1 MPVTL
6 LQTQGFR
13 NLVFEDATFCPG
25 VNLIFGNNGSGKSS
39 VLEAIGVLSSGRS
52 FRSHRH
58 EALVTHGH
66 DSFTIFG
73 IVEGE
78 GRSAFHTEGP
88 PHQDLRFSHRLG
100 ISRDLRAKETLL
112 KLDGERRRSMSD
124 LARLLPVS
132 VIDPGTFDVIAGGP
146 AKRRQFLD
154 WMVFHVE
161 HEFGRAWQQ
170 MQRVVSQRNQLLR
183 NARIDA
189 AQLKVWN
196 ERYAALADMVTL
208 ARRAAFEQLQP
219 VIQSLLSQHSDSWCR
234 SVTLDFFQGW
244 DSQKPLLSVLAEHLD
259 QEVKSGHTLYGPGRC
274 DIRVRVDGKNANE
287 VLSRGQQKTLIVLM
301 KLAQVQVI
309 GDLTSKRCTFLL
321 DDINAELDQHHRQI
335 LADRLQALNSQI
347 FVTSIERP
355 EPEVLWGASVGNLKM
370 FHVEQGR
377 LTEET

>member
-1 MPVTL
+1 MPVTF

-13 NLVFEDATFCPG
+13 NLSFEEVRFCSG
-25 VNLIFGNNGSGKSS
+25 VNLIFGDNGSGKSS
-39 VLEAIGVLSSGRS
+39 LLEAIGVLSTGRS

-58 EALVTHGH
+58 EALVTHGE
-66 DSFTIFG
+66 DRFTVFG
-73 IVEGE
+73 VVEGE
-78 GRSAFHTEGP
+78 GP
-88 PHQDLRFSHRLG
+88 VQDDASFVHRLG
-100 ISRDLRAKETLL
+100 ISRDLRAKETQL

-132 VIDPGTFDVIAGGP
+132 VIDPGTFDIVAGGP
-146 AKRRQFLD
+146 SKRRQFLD

-183 NARIDA
+183 NGRIDA

-196 ERYAALADMVTL
+196 ERYVALADIVTR
-208 ARRAAFEQLQP
+208 ARRYAFNQLQP
-219 VIQSLLSQHSDSWCR
+219 VIQALLDRHPDAWCKAV
-234 SVTLDFFQGW
+234 SLDFFQGW
-244 DSQKPLLSVLAEHLD
+244 DGAKPLLAVLAEHAE
-259 QEVKSGHTLYGPGRC
+259 QESKAGHTLYGPGRC
-274 DIRVRVDGKNANE
+274 DIRIRVQGKNASE

-309 GDLTSKRCTFLL
+309 GDLTGKRCTFLL
-321 DDINAELDQHHRQI
+321 DDINAELDLHHRRI
-335 LADRLQALNSQI
+335 LADRLQALHSQI

-355 EPEVLWGASVGNLKM
+355 DPAALWGASVGNLRM

-377 LTEET
+377 LTEEET